1 MTDSPSQAA
10 SAKPDAPPSL
20 PPLDEL
26 SRRIRDGEMTPAAL
40 VERCL
45 GRVEQ
50 REDDLRAWA
59 YLAAAEARQRAGAL
73 TEELKATG
81 PRGALHG
88 IPFGVKDIF
97 DTAGMPT
104 EWGSALYAGRT
115 PGEDCALVA
124 QLAEAGGIVLGKT
137 VTTAFAYFDAG
148 PTRNP
153 RNLEHTPGGSSSGSA
168 AAVADGMLPFALGS
182 QTMGSVLRPASFCGV
197 VGFKPTFGRLA
208 LEGVMPFSKSL
219 DHAGCFT
226 RTVEEMSFLWQ
237 ALGNEVVPSKNGAR
251 TLTVV
256 PWPIGSPLEA
266 EMAAAFAALKDRLA
280 GAGFAIERIGLPPA
294 FEKLAEATRT
304 VMTYQ
309 GARTHEQPFREHG
322 PKVGAKLAVLVEKG
336 LAIGEAEYR
345 ESQRIIQ
352 TARADFAERT
362 RQGAVWLTP
371 AAPGPA
377 PEGLGSTGDPICNLP
392 FTALGVPAISVP
404 FGHTE
409 KGLPLGLQL
418 SAAAD
423 SEGLLLATALR
434 CEQALAE
441 AA

>member
-1 MTDSPSQAA
+1 
-10 SAKPDAPPSL
+10 
-20 PPLDEL
+20 
-26 SRRIRDGEMTPAAL
+26 MTPAAL

-45 GRVEQ
+45 GRVDE

-59 YLAAAEARQRAGAL
+59 YLAAVEASERAGAL

-81 PRGALHG
+81 PRGPLHG

-104 EWGSALYAGRT
+104 EWGSPLYAGRT
-115 PGEDCALVA
+115 PGNDCALVA
-124 QLAEAGGIVLGKT
+124 QFAEAGGIVLGKT

-153 RNLEHTPGGSSSGSA
+153 HNLEHTPGGSSSGSA
-168 AAVADGMLPFALGS
+168 AAVAEGMVPFALGS

-208 LEGVMPFSKSL
+208 LEGVMPFAKSL

-237 ALGNEVVPSKNGAR
+237 ALGNEVVPSENGAR
-251 TLTVV
+251 KLTVV

-266 EMAAAFAALKDRLA
+266 EMAEAFEVLTDRLA
-280 GAGFAIERIGLPPA
+280 GADFAIERIGLPPA
-294 FEKLAEATRT
+294 FEKLAVATRT
-304 VMTYQ
+304 VMTYE

-322 PKVGAKLAVLVEKG
+322 PKVGAKLAVLVEQG
-336 LAIGEAEYR
+336 LANGEADYR
-345 ESQRIIQ
+345 EARQIIE

-404 FGHTE
+404 FGRSE

-418 SAAAD
+418 SAAAG

-434 CEQALAE
+434 CEQTLVE